1 MTAQGISCTK
11 KKIVTLSFTRH
22 RRKEVVSLVFDRD
35 EQLIECVKTLPGVA
49 WSRSRKFW
57 YIEPGKFWLDK
68 VFEAFRGRAWLDY
81 SSLRRAKGE
90 DDALSHDRRTP
101 LPEMPAGSAAH
112 LRNFDSWLRHKRY
125 SASTIKTYTGALQ
138 SFLRWLGDKPP
149 EAVGADDVV
158 AYVNM

>member
-1 MTAQGISCTK
+1 MSFILIHKFFFKKKKPKYLTFENYSLYSPRYEISFIQFWQPFSTHRPKNHRLIDMTAQGISCTK

-90 DDALSHDRRTP
+90 MMH
-101 LPEMPAGSAAH
+101 
-112 LRNFDSWLRHKRY
+112 
-125 SASTIKTYTGALQ
+125 
-138 SFLRWLGDKPP
+138 
-149 EAVGADDVV
+149 
-158 AYVNM
+158 